1 MGGRDYPPDFGTP
14 NPDDDVGGR
23 REAEREA
30 FRQGEDAGYRRGM
43 DEGYDLGRV
52 AASNQGFSD
61 AWDGGWKACQKWF
74 IHERRRRQHRRGGL
88 SRGGYCGKTG
98 AEDPGRCACL
108 DGTMEPLEWPD
119 PPPQEERET
128 EEREHGVGGVSEFED
143 LPQWARDALERHGI
157 TAAPERV
164 AEAVA
169 RAEGEPGRVM
179 SSQELRGLAQM
190 REMEERV
197 EAGLEPPGV
206 WAASGYIKY
215 GEDLE
220 AASRQAERAERPLDG
235 TAEDCDQDEYCF
247 PVRQPGVG
255 WWCKACDKPLRIVRP
270 RFQSD

>member
-1 MGGRDYPPDFGTP
+1 MGGRDYPADFGTP
-14 NPDDDVGGR
+14 SPDDVGDR
-23 REAEREA
+23 REAERA
-30 FRQGEDAGYRRGM
+30 AWRAGY

-61 AWDGGWKACQKWF
+61 AWDGGWKACQRWF

-128 EEREHGVGGVSEFED
+128 EAEREVWAKCEPADGVDSREHGVGGTAEFED

-157 TAAPERV
+157 TAAPEKVAGAV
-164 AEAVA
+164 AEAE
-169 RAEGEPGRVM
+169 RA
-179 SSQELRGLAQM
+179 
-190 REMEERV
+190 
-197 EAGLEPPGV
+197 
-206 WAASGYIKY
+206 
-215 GEDLE
+215 
-220 AASRQAERAERPLDG
+220 AERPLDG

-247 PVRQPGVG
+247 PVRQPGTG
-255 WWCKACDKPLRIVRP
+255 WWCKACDKPLRLMRP
-270 RFQSD
+270 RFRGDDGG

>member
-88 SRGGYCGKTG
+88 SRGGFCGKTG

-119 PPPQEERET
+119 PPPQETEAEAEVWAQCSPADGVEGPET
-128 EEREHGVGGVSEFED
+128 EREHGVGGVSEFED
-143 LPQWARDALERHGI
+143 LPDWAKQALERHGI

-164 AEAVA
+164 RDAVA
-169 RAEGEPGRVM
+169 EV
-179 SSQELRGLAQM
+179 
-190 REMEERV
+190 
-197 EAGLEPPGV
+197 
-206 WAASGYIKY
+206 
-215 GEDLE
+215 
-220 AASRQAERAERPLDG
+220 ERPWDG

-247 PVRQPGVG
+247 PVRLPGTG
-255 WWCKACDKPLRIVRP
+255 WWCKACDKPLRLMRP
-270 RFQSD
+270 RFRGDDGG

>member
-61 AWDGGWKACQKWF
+61 AWDGGWKACQRWF

-88 SRGGYCGKTG
+88 SRGGFCGKTG

-143 LPQWARDALERHGI
+143 LPQWAQEALERHGI

-164 AEAVA
+164 RDAVAEAEGVDELPEWVGRSFKRLRSDRDTWMERA
-169 RAEGEPGRVM
+169 RR
-179 SSQELRGLAQM
+179 
-190 REMEERV
+190 
-197 EAGLEPPGV
+197 
-206 WAASGYIKY
+206 
-215 GEDLE
+215 
-220 AASRQAERAERPLDG
+220 AERAERPLDG

-247 PVRQPGVG
+247 PVRQPGTG

>member
-88 SRGGYCGKTG
+88 SRGGFCGKTG

-157 TAAPERV
+157 TGSGAGSGGGGG
-164 AEAVA
+164 
-169 RAEGEPGRVM
+169 AEGEPGRV
-179 SSQELRGLAQM
+179 SSQELAWVGRKQEL
-190 REMEERV
+190 EERV
-197 EAGLEPPGV
+197 EAGIEPPGFGAGYGRT
-206 WAASGYIKY
+206 WRRPAGKRSGRSVRWT
-215 GEDLE
+215 
-220 AASRQAERAERPLDG
+220 APQRTATRTNTASRFVSQGSGGGARRATSLYG
-235 TAEDCDQDEYCF
+235 
-247 PVRQPGVG
+247 
-255 WWCKACDKPLRIVRP
+255 L
-270 RFQSD
+270 